1 MEDTQKTK
9 EQLITEL
16 SEMRRRVD
24 ALETLVMH
32 KKHTEE
38 ALNRCEARLKEVQ
51 HQAKIAQWEVNL
63 QSGKVS
69 WSDEDY
75 RILGYQPG
83 EIEPSWDLFLEHIH
97 PDDMSIIAASRE
109 KLLAEGFIE
118 VEYRIIQK
126 NGNAR
131 FVYSKNTIEFDNAGN
146 AVVIRGL
153 LQDLT
158 ERKLAEEEKEK
169 LLAELNRKHEGGG
182 IKQ

>member
-1 MEDTQKTK
+1 MKDNQKTK
-9 EQLITEL
+9 EQCMTEL
-16 SEMRRRVD
+16 LEMRRRID
-24 ALETLVMH
+24 ELEVLVMNNT
-32 KKHTEE
+32 HTAE
-38 ALNRCEARLKEVQ
+38 ALHTCEARLKEVQ
-51 HQAKIAQWEVNL
+51 QLAKIAQWEVNL
-63 QSGKVS
+63 QSGNVS

-158 ERKLAEEEKEK
+158 ERKLSEAE
-169 LLAELNRKHEGGG
+169 
-182 IKQ
+182 IK

>member
-16 SEMRRRVD
+16 SELRRRVD

-63 QSGKVS
+63 QSGNVS

-97 PDDMSIIAASRE
+97 PEDMPIIAANRE
-109 KLLAEGFIE
+109 KLLDEGFIE
-118 VEYRIIQK
+118 VEYRIVQK
-126 NGNAR
+126 NGAVR
-131 FVYSKNTIEFDNAGN
+131 FVYSKNTIEYDTAGN
-146 AVVIRGL
+146 ALIIRGL
-153 LQDLT
+153 LQDIT
-158 ERKLAEEEKEK
+158 ERKLAKPD
-169 LLAELNRKHEGGG
+169 
-182 IKQ
+182 

>member
-1 MEDTQKTK
+1 LAFEEEYLMEDTQKTK

-16 SEMRRRVD
+16 TEMRRRVD
-24 ALETLVMH
+24 ELETLVMH

-97 PDDMSIIAASRE
+97 PEDMSIIEANRE
-109 KLLAEGFIE
+109 KLLTEGFIE

-126 NGNAR
+126 NGNVR
-131 FVYSKNTIEFDNAGN
+131 FVYSKNKIEYDNAGN
-146 AVVIRGL
+146 ALIIRGL
-153 LQDLT
+153 MQDIT
-158 ERKLAEEEKEK
+158 ERKLAETE
-169 LLAELNRKHEGGG
+169 
-182 IKQ
+182 IK

>member
-1 MEDTQKTK
+1 MEDKQKTK

-24 ALETLVMH
+24 ELEALVINNT
-32 KKHTEE
+32 HTEE
-38 ALNRCEARLKEVQ
+38 ALQVCEARLKEVQ
-51 HQAKIAQWEVNL
+51 QLAKIAQWEVNL

-97 PDDMSIIAASRE
+97 PEDMPIIVANRE

-126 NGNAR
+126 NGDVR
-131 FVYSKNTIEFDNAGN
+131 FVYSKNKIEYDNSGN
-146 AVVIRGL
+146 ALIIRGI
-153 LQDLT
+153 LQDIT
-158 ERKLAEEEKEK
+158 ERKLAEAVKEK
-169 LLAELNRKHEGGG
+169 LLAELNRKQEKEG
-182 IKQ
+182 K

>member
-1 MEDTQKTK
+1 MKDTQKTK

-16 SEMRRRVD
+16 SEMRQRLD
-24 ALETLVMH
+24 ALEALVITTRQ
-32 KKHTEE
+32 TEE
-38 ALNRCEARLKEVQ
+38 ALHICQARLKEVQ

-83 EIEPSWDLFLEHIH
+83 EIEPSWDHFLEHIH
-97 PDDMSIIAASRE
+97 PEDMPIIAANRE

-118 VEYRIIQK
+118 VEYRIVQK
-126 NGNAR
+126 NGKVR
-131 FVYSKNTIEFDNAGN
+131 FVYSKNKIEYDNAGN
-146 AVVIRGL
+146 ALTIRGL

-158 ERKLAEEEKEK
+158 ERKLAEAEKEK
-169 LLAELNRKHEGGG
+169 LLAELNRK
-182 IKQ
+182 QDTFL

>member
-1 MEDTQKTK
+1 MKDQQKTK

-16 SEMRRRVD
+16 SEMRQRVD
-24 ALETLVMH
+24 QLEALMMH

-51 HQAKIAQWEVNL
+51 QLAKIAQWEVNL

-97 PDDMSIIAASRE
+97 PEDMPIIAAHRE

-118 VEYRIIQK
+118 VEYRIVQK
-126 NGNAR
+126 NGNVR
-131 FVYSKNTIEFDNAGN
+131 FVVF
-146 AVVIRGL
+146 
-153 LQDLT
+153 
-158 ERKLAEEEKEK
+158 KEQ
-169 LLAELNRKHEGGG
+169 N
-182 IKQ
+182 

>member
-1 MEDTQKTK
+1 MKDTQKTK

-24 ALETLVMH
+24 ELEALVMNNAQ
-32 KKHTEE
+32 TEE
-38 ALNRCEARLKEVQ
+38 TVHVCAARLKEVQ
-51 HQAKIAQWEVNL
+51 QLAKIAQWEVNL

-97 PDDMSIIAASRE
+97 PEDMSIIEANRE

-126 NGNAR
+126 NGNVR
-131 FVYSKNTIEFDNAGN
+131 FVYSKNTIEYDTAGN
-146 AVVIRGL
+146 ALIIRGL
-153 LQDLT
+153 MQDIT
-158 ERKLAEEEKEK
+158 ERKLAETE
-169 LLAELNRKHEGGG
+169 
-182 IKQ
+182 IK

>member
-9 EQLITEL
+9 EQVITEL
-16 SEMRRRVD
+16 SAMRRRVD
-24 ALETLVMH
+24 ELEALVMH

-97 PDDMSIIAASRE
+97 PEDMPIIEANRE

-126 NGNAR
+126 NGNVR
-131 FVYSKNTIEFDNAGN
+131 FVYSKNTIEYDTAGN
-146 AVVIRGL
+146 ALIIRGL
-153 LQDLT
+153 MQDIT
-158 ERKLAEEEKEK
+158 ERKLSEAD
-169 LLAELNRKHEGGG
+169 
-182 IKQ
+182 